1 MNEYAL
7 ILILILIG
15 TLPVNH
21 FVLVKLPDDANRAD
35 PRHLEMDLSRG

>member
-7 ILILILIG
+7 ILIG
-15 TLPVNH
+15 TLLVNH
-21 FVLVKLPDDANRAD
+21 FVLVKFPDDADHAN